1 MVNEYLINR
10 SIDKL
15 PTRHSGIHA
24 VISDAATGKA
34 LQGAVLSIA
43 GKTTTSDINGL
54 AEIVKIKTGTYNITV
69 TLTGYATQTLKVEIV
84 RGKIQEM
91 EIKMAK

>member
-1 MVNEYLINR
+1 
-10 SIDKL
+10 
-15 PTRHSGIHA
+15 
-24 VISDAATGKA
+24 
-34 LQGAVLSIA
+34 VLSIA